1 MDKRKEITSFDES
14 VNKFKTLIKNGPV
27 FVSVVCNRCHYRKF
41 VIFLIMRRYNVDED
55 SIFMVMSYDGN
66 YYLCNTCDKALR
78 NNRIPCQA
86 VANKLFVDLPKQG
99 ISRLERLLASSRILF
114 KKVTVM
120 SKDKSWKMKGSIC
133 NIPVTIVDVNCNTL
147 PRPADSNGLL
157 IAKLKRKLEY
167 KSHVISE
174 VVRQGLVV
182 QFLEFLKLHNH
193 LYSDIENNYNNIPV
207 DMLGCHNEKL
217 DQSEIYLQLLR
228 SLDEPIEVEVELSTN
243 EEIYEDLLS
252 KFGAPSVETT
262 IILEVPSNC
271 KLEKEITIAPSEGKQ
286 PILVL
291 NDKFCEQLAHL
302 HLLLVDVAVK

>member
-1 MDKRKEITSFDES
+1 M
-14 VNKFKTLIKNGPV
+14 LIN
-27 FVSVVCNRCHYRKF
+27 
-41 VIFLIMRRYNVDED
+41 
-55 SIFMVMSYDGN
+55 
-66 YYLCNTCDKALR
+66 
-78 NNRIPCQA
+78 
-86 VANKLFVDLPKQG
+86 
-99 ISRLERLLASSRILF
+99 
-114 KKVTVM
+114 
-120 SKDKSWKMKGSIC
+120 
-133 NIPVTIVDVNCNTL
+133 VNCNTL

-174 VVRQGLVV
+174 VVRPGLVV

-207 DMLGCHNEKL
+207 DMLGCHNETL

-228 SLDEPIEVEVELSTN
+228 SLDEPIEVEVELSIN

-271 KLEKEITIAPSEGKQ
+271 KLEQEITIAPSEGKQ